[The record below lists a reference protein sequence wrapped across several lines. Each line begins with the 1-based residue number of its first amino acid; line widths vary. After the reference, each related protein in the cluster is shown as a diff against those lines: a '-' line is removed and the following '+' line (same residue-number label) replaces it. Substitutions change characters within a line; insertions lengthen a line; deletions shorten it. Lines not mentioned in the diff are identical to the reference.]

1 MAVCVCV
8 CVRDTGLLQHGIDAC
23 DTYKFLDANKCRLC
37 ALFLRCA
44 SAPKNAVCGNA
55 KRPQG
60 ALFGHNQRV
69 LLAHRHIAWFAYV
82 CATCTEVERGGE
94 RWREVGRVCVCAC
107 VRVCACVCVCASS
120 GKNPHGRR
128 QARVQTSNV
137 LPRSRT
143 TGAAANVAGRP
154 RTPLRPHPKS
164 ETIGVLFGLLHTQQW
179 IKARTVTR
187 G

>member
-94 RWREVGRVCVCAC
+94 RWGECAC
-107 VRVCACVCVCASS
+107 VRVCVCARVCAYVRVQGRTLMAEGKHGCRQATYCRDRGQREQRRTSLGGQERLCVHTQRAKPSASCLGFCTRSS
-120 GKNPHGRR
+120 G
-128 QARVQTSNV
+128 
-137 LPRSRT
+137 
-143 TGAAANVAGRP
+143 
-154 RTPLRPHPKS
+154 
-164 ETIGVLFGLLHTQQW
+164 
-179 IKARTVTR
+179 
-187 G
+187 